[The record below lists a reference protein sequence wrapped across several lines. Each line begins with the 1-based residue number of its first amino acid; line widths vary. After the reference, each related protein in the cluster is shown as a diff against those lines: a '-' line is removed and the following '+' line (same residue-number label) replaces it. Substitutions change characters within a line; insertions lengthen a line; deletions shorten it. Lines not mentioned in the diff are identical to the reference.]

1 MVRNEKLD
9 ALYFSLDK
17 ANTGIKWMVNPKA
30 GSIQNFVQR
39 NYNLL
44 ESRSQLQ
51 QDLVAAF
58 IHSLFSDEPGYFIE
72 FGATDGKTYSNTY
85 CLEKRFGWSGVLAEP
100 AKIWH
105 RELEESRSCSID
117 HRCVWST
124 SGTDLAFNE
133 VSEAEYST
141 LETFSNSDYHS
152 SIRSKGKSYF
162 VQTVTLEELL
172 KDYKA
177 PSEISYLSVDTEGSE
192 FEILRTFNFDS
203 YKINFISV
211 EHNFTDQRSLIHDL
225 LVRNGYQRVMTKYSE
240 WDDWYVRI
248 CKETQEFLEGI
259 DE

>member
-9 ALYFSLDK
+9 ALYLSLDK
-17 ANTGIKWMVNPKA
+17 ANTGIKWMVDPKA
-30 GSIQNFVQR
+30 GSIQSFVQK
-39 NYNLL
+39 NYNMF

-58 IHSLFSDEPGYFIE
+58 INSLFSDEPGYFVE

-85 CLEKRFGWSGVLAEP
+85 SLEKKLGWNGVLAEP
-100 AKIWH
+100 AKTWH
-105 RELEESRSCSID
+105 RELEEARSCLID

-141 LETFSNSDYHS
+141 LETFSNSDHHS
-152 SIRSKGKSYF
+152 SIRNKGQSYF
-162 VQTVTLEELL
+162 VQTVTLEDLL
-172 KDYKA
+172 KDYNA
-177 PSEISYLSVDTEGSE
+177 PSEIAYLSVDTEGSE

-203 YKINFISV
+203 YKFNFISV
-211 EHNFTDQRSLIHDL
+211 EHNYSNQRTLIHEL
-225 LVRNGYQRVMTKYSE
+225 LTSNGYQRIMAKYSE

-248 CKETQEFLEGI
+248 CKETQEFLLAI
-259 DE
+259 DV